1 MRFFSL
7 LLAACLAPVAMAQTS
22 SPTGTIQGVVVDSTG
37 ALVAG
42 AKVIARHDARG
53 QARETSSDEQGRFFL
68 QSLQIGEYSLRA
80 TKEGFTSAQT
90 AAFQV
95 SLGQVVVQKLMLTVA
110 GVTGSIEVSEAA
122 DAIDSTATTSSAAL
136 GGERIEEAPARGRNY
151 LNFVTQ
157 APGLAQSNSGAVQ
170 KAMTAV
176 RNPAADSG
184 FSFAGMRGR
193 NNSIDI
199 DGVDNRDETTGASRV
214 GIGLEMVQEFRVAG
228 SVTGAELGGA
238 AGGLINVVTRTGV
251 NLMHGDFTYFTQNTD
266 FNARKPEVESPGR
279 PRFVRIQPGA
289 SWYGPVK
296 HDKTFIAV
304 ALEAERESAEEWSE
318 TPDYAARR
326 INAVLG
332 GRNMAGIPT
341 KQVLNGLFD
350 TLVRGTEGFAK
361 LNHQFDA
368 KDSIA
373 VRYAVS
379 RGRSRYDVQGP
390 MNFQDRSAGG
400 SSLTTDHSLVGNWF
414 RVASPKIV
422 LETRFQYG
430 RREQEITPNGSGPM
444 LEIPGVVS
452 FGQGYRV
459 NSSRAEDHLQAVE
472 NVTWIHGRHRLSAGA
487 SIHSV
492 SLDSRIANR
501 FGGIFVFPTLEAFE
515 QNRPDMFLQ
524 AFGSP
529 ATKMRTLPVGA
540 WLQDRVQ
547 LREGLTLEAGL
558 RYDRQQL
565 PAGIF
570 QQPNQ
575 WSPRIGLAWQPW
587 KRRAL
592 VTRIGYG
599 LFHDRFPL
607 AFLNEA
613 VQKDGVNAFEQYAT
627 GDAAVAAY
635 SAARM
640 APIVSPLAGL
650 QPVVYRAS
658 SSFPVTY
665 SRKLTAGLEYGLS
678 KETTLSLEAS
688 DVRGLHLPR
697 MRNIDALPPLFLL
710 EQSASSAYQ
719 GVSVSMNRRMSK
731 ELALLVNYNIG
742 RARDDASDF
751 DEQPLDPRNT
761 RLDWGRSRQYQKHRF
776 SASGTYEIPTEDIGG
791 PEWLKSAI
799 DKWNLAPV
807 FVAGSGRPLNTL
819 LTTDVYRTGA
829 YPISARPLG
838 FARNSQ
844 LGPATYS
851 IDVRL
856 MKTIPFHENRAR
868 LQFGVESFNLANHS
882 NPVMLSEFY
891 STPSNRLGSYK
902 KMIESGTPRQIQFFM
917 QFEY

>member
-1 MRFFSL
+1 MRFVPLIVILCFTSQ
-7 LLAACLAPVAMAQTS
+7 AKAQTA

-53 QARETSSDEQGRFFL
+53 QARETTSDEQGRFFL
-68 QSLQIGEYSLRA
+68 QSLQIGDYSLRA
-80 TKEGFTSAQT
+80 AKEGFSAAQT
-90 AAFQV
+90 AVFQV

-110 GVTGSIEVSEAA
+110 GVTGSVEVNEAA
-122 DAIDSTATTSSAAL
+122 DAIESTATTSSAAL

-151 LNFVTQ
+151 MNFVMQ

-266 FNARKPEVESPGR
+266 FNARKPEVESIGR
-279 PRFVRIQPGA
+279 PRFVRHQPGA
-289 SWYGPVK
+289 SWYGPLK
-296 HDKTFIAV
+296 RDKTFIAV

-326 INAVLG
+326 INAVLS
-332 GRNMAGIPT
+332 GRNMTGIPT

-414 RVASPKIV
+414 RVASAKVV

-430 RREQEITPNGSGPM
+430 RREQELTPNGAGPM

-452 FGQGYRV
+452 FGQGYRL
-459 NSSRAEDHLQAVE
+459 NSSRAEDHLQVVE
-472 NVTWIHGRHRLSAGA
+472 NVTWVIGKHRLSAGA

-501 FGGIFVFPTLEAFE
+501 FGGVFVFPTLEAFE

-540 WLQDRVQ
+540 WLQDRVL

-570 QQPNQ
+570 QESNQ
-575 WSPRIGLAWQPW
+575 WSPRLGLAWQPW
-587 KRRAL
+587 KRRPL

-613 VQKDGVNAFEQYAT
+613 VQKDGVHAFEQYAA
-627 GDAAVAAY
+627 GEAAVAAY
-635 SAARM
+635 SAARI
-640 APIVSPLAGL
+640 APIVNPLAGL
-650 QPVVYRAS
+650 QPVSYRAS

-665 SRKLTAGLEYGLS
+665 SRKITAGAEYGLS
-678 KETTLSLEAS
+678 KETTISLEAS
-688 DVRGLHLPR
+688 DVHGFHLPR
-697 MRNIDALPPLFLL
+697 LSSFLL

-719 GVSVSMNRRMSK
+719 GVSVSVNRRMSK
-731 ELALLVNYNIG
+731 ELAVLANYNIG

-761 RLDWGRSRQYQKHRF
+761 RQDWGRSRQYQKHRF
-776 SASGTYEIPTEDIGG
+776 SVSGTYELPTDDIHG
-791 PEWLKSAI
+791 PEWFKEAI

-829 YPISARPLG
+829 YPITARPLG

-856 MKTIPFHENRAR
+856 MKTIPFNENRAR
-868 LQFGVESFNLANHS
+868 LQFGVESFNLANHP

-891 STPSNRLGSYK
+891 ATPSGKLSNYK
-902 KMIESGTPRQIQFFM
+902 GMIESGTPRQIQFFM

>member
-1 MRFFSL
+1 MI
-7 LLAACLAPVAMAQTS
+7 AACCASSAMAQTA
-22 SPTGTIQGVVVDSTG
+22 SPTGAIQGVVVDSTG

-53 QARETSSDEQGRFFL
+53 QARETSSDDQGRFFL
-68 QSLQIGEYSLRA
+68 QSLQIGQYTLRA
-80 TKEGFTSAQT
+80 TKEGFNPAQT

-95 SLGQVVVQKLMLTVA
+95 SLGQVVVQKLLLTVA
-110 GVTGSIEVSEAA
+110 GVTGSVEVNESS
-122 DAIDSTATTSSAAL
+122 DAIESTATTASAAL

-151 LNFVTQ
+151 MNFVTQ

-170 KAMTAV
+170 KSMTAV

-199 DGVDNRDETTGASRV
+199 DGVDNRDETTGANRV

-251 NLMHGDFTYFTQNTD
+251 NLMHGDFTYFTQNTN
-266 FNARKPEVESPGR
+266 FNARKPEVESHER
-279 PRFVRIQPGA
+279 PRFVRHQPGA

-296 HDKTFIAV
+296 RDRTFIAV
-304 ALEAERESAEEWSE
+304 ALEAERESAQEWSE
-318 TPDYAARR
+318 TPDYAVRR
-326 INAVLG
+326 INAVLSG
-332 GRNMAGIPT
+332 KGKVT
-341 KQVLNGLFD
+341 SGLFD

-373 VRYAVS
+373 LRYAVS
-379 RGRSRYDVQGP
+379 RGRSRYDVQGAA
-390 MNFQDRSAGG
+390 NFQDRSAGG
-400 SSLTTDHSLVGNWF
+400 SSLTTDHSLVGNWI
-414 RVASPKIV
+414 RVATSNV
-422 LETRFQYG
+422 VFETRFQYG
-430 RREQEITPNGSGPM
+430 RREQELTPNGAGPM
-444 LEIPGVVS
+444 VEIPGVVT
-452 FGQGYRV
+452 FGQGYRLDAL
-459 NSSRAEDHLQAVE
+459 RTEDHLQAVE
-472 NVTWIHGRHRLSAGA
+472 NVTWIHGKHRLSAGM

-501 FGGIFVFPTLEAFE
+501 FGGMFVFPTLEAFE
-515 QNRPDMFLQ
+515 QRRPDMFLQ
-524 AFGSP
+524 AFGNP
-529 ATKMRTLPVGA
+529 ATSMRTIPVGA
-540 WLQDRVQ
+540 WLQERVQ

-570 QQPNQ
+570 QESNQ
-575 WSPRIGLAWQPW
+575 WSPRVGLAWQPL
-587 KRRAL
+587 KGRPL

-613 VQKDGVNAFEQYAT
+613 IQKDGVHAFEQYAY
-627 GDAAVAAY
+627 GDAAAAVY
-635 SAARM
+635 NLTRI
-640 APIVSPLAGL
+640 APIVSPISGL
-650 QPVVYRAS
+650 QTLNYRPS

-665 SRKLTAGLEYGLS
+665 SRKLTAGAEFGLT

-688 DVRGLHLPR
+688 DVHGLHLPR
-697 MRNIDALPPLFLL
+697 LTSYLL
-710 EQSASSAYQ
+710 EQSASSEYQ

-731 ELALLVNYNIG
+731 ELALIVNYNIG

-761 RLDWGRSRQYQKHRF
+761 RLDWARSRQYQKHRF
-776 SASGTYEIPTEDIGG
+776 SASGTWEIPTDDLPG
-791 PEWLKSAI
+791 PEWFKTAI

-819 LTTDVYRTGA
+819 VTTDLYRTGA
-829 YPISARPLG
+829 YPITARPPG
-838 FARNSQ
+838 FGRNSM

-851 IDVRL
+851 VDVRL
-856 MKTIPFHENRAR
+856 MKTIPFKDNRAR
-868 LQFGVESFNLANHS
+868 LQFGVESFNLANHT
-882 NPVMLSEFY
+882 NAVMLSEFY
-891 STPSNRLGSYK
+891 ATPSAKLGSYK
-902 KMIESGTPRQIQFFM
+902 SIIESGTPRQLQFFM

>member
-1 MRFFSL
+1 MRLIMYILFVSS
-7 LLAACLAPVAMAQTS
+7 AHAQTA
-22 SPTGTIQGVVVDSTG
+22 SPTGAIQGVVVDSTG

-53 QARETSSDEQGRFFL
+53 QARETASDEQGRFFL
-68 QSLQIGEYSLRA
+68 QSLQIGEYTLRA
-80 TKEGFTSAQT
+80 TKEGFSPAQT

-122 DAIDSTATTSSAAL
+122 DAIESTATTSSAAL

-151 LNFVTQ
+151 MNFVMQ

-170 KAMTAV
+170 RSMTAV

-193 NNSIDI
+193 NNSIDV
-199 DGVDNRDETTGASRV
+199 DGVDNRDETTGANRV

-228 SVTGAELGGA
+228 AVTGAELGGA

-266 FNARKPEVESPGR
+266 FNARKPEVESSER
-279 PRFVRIQPGA
+279 PRFVRIQPGV

-296 HDKTFIAV
+296 HDRTFIAV
-304 ALEAERESAEEWSE
+304 ALEAERESAQDWSE
-318 TPDYAARR
+318 TPGCLVRR
-326 INAVLG
+326 INAVLA
-332 GRNMAGIPT
+332 GRG
-341 KQVLNGLFD
+341 QVSSGLFD

-373 VRYAVS
+373 LRYAVS
-379 RGRSRYDVQGP
+379 RGRSRYDVQGAT
-390 MNFQDRSAGG
+390 NFQDRSVGG
-400 SSLTTDHSLVGNWF
+400 SSLTTDHSLVGNWI
-414 RVASPKIV
+414 RVATPALV

-430 RREQEITPNGSGPM
+430 RREQELTPNGSGPM

-452 FGQGYRV
+452 FGQGYRL

-472 NVTWIHGRHRLSAGA
+472 NVTWVRGKHRISAGV
-487 SIHSV
+487 SVHSV
-492 SLDSRIANR
+492 SLDSRMANR

-524 AFGSP
+524 AFGNP
-529 ATKMRTLPVGA
+529 ATSMRTLPVGL
-540 WLQDRVQ
+540 WLQERMQ
-547 LREGLTLEAGL
+547 LREGLTLEAGV
-558 RYDRQQL
+558 RYDRQHL

-570 QQPNQ
+570 QESNQ
-575 WSPRIGLAWQPW
+575 WSPRLGLAWQPL
-587 KRRAL
+587 KGRPL
-592 VTRIGYG
+592 VTRAGYG

-613 VQKDGVNAFEQYAT
+613 VQKDGVHAFEQYAY
-627 GDAAVAAY
+627 GDAAVRAY
-635 SAARM
+635 NLARI
-640 APIVSPLAGL
+640 APIVNPLAGL
-650 QPVVYRAS
+650 QPLIYRAS

-665 SRKLTAGLEYGLS
+665 SRKLTAGAEYGLT
-678 KETTLSLEAS
+678 KETTISVEAS
-688 DVRGLHLPR
+688 NVHGFHLPR
-697 MRNIDALPPLFLL
+697 LSSYLL
-710 EQSASSAYQ
+710 EQSASSQYE
-719 GVSVSMNRRMSK
+719 GISVSMNRRMSK
-731 ELALLVNYNIG
+731 ELALIVNYNIG

-751 DEQPLDPRNT
+751 DEQPEFPYNKSQ
-761 RLDWGRSRQYQKHRF
+761 DWARSRQYQKHRF
-776 SASGTYEIPTEDIGG
+776 SASGTYELPAPD
-791 PEWLKSAI
+791 WLNGAL

-829 YPISARPLG
+829 YPITARPLG
-838 FARNSQ
+838 FARNSM
-844 LGPATYS
+844 LGPNTYS
-851 IDVRL
+851 VDVRL
-856 MKTIPFHENRAR
+856 MKTIPFNENRSR
-868 LQFGVESFNLANHS
+868 LQFGVESFNLVNHS

-891 STPSNRLGSYK
+891 AAPSAKLGSYK
-902 KMIESGTPRQIQFFM
+902 TLIESGTPRQIQFFM